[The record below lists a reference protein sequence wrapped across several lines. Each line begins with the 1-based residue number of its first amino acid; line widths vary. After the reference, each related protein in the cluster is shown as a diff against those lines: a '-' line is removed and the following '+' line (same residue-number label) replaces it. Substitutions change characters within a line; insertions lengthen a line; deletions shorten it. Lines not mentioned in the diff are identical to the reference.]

1 MRGLRVHKWKQM
13 IGALAILGAL
23 LNAWALAIHT
33 ASAASIELRAKADG
47 IIICHRGGFVTVADL
62 DGGGSKPP
70 TKKRCPICSG
80 AASLHVGVLDEPA
93 LLTPVPAGA
102 SDVVAG
108 FESAAA
114 LDRRLQRILNR
125 GPPRLS

>member
-1 MRGLRVHKWKQM
+1 M

-33 ASAASIELRAKADG
+33 ASAASIELRAKTDG
-47 IIICHRGGFVTVADL
+47 IVICHRGGFITVAGL

-70 TKKRCPICSG
+70 AKKRCPICSG
-80 AASLHVGVLDEPA
+80 VASLNIGVLNEPA
-93 LLTPVPAGA
+93 VLTPELAGA
-102 SDVVAG
+102 SDVVSEFENAG
-108 FESAAA
+108 A

-125 GPPRLS
+125 GPPRSA

>member
-1 MRGLRVHKWKQM
+1 MRGLRVHKWKRM
-13 IGALAILGAL
+13 VGALAILGAL
-23 LNAWALAIHT
+23 LNAWALAVHT
-33 ASAASIELRAKADG
+33 ASAASIELHAKTDG
-47 IIICHRGGFVTVADL
+47 MVICHRGGFITVADP

-80 AASLHVGVLDEPA
+80 VASLHIGVLNEPA
-93 LLTPVPAGA
+93 VLTPVLAGA
-102 SDVVAG
+102 SDIVSD
-108 FESAAA
+108 FEHAEA